1 VARLGHDLGRGRA
14 AGGVPWG
21 LGPPCYYVAALCSHA
36 AFAAR
41 VRRNRKEE
49 EERRRERK
57 ERKKGRKKEK
67 ISKHG
72 NF

>member
-1 VARLGHDLGRGRA
+1 LGRGRA

-49 EERRRERK
+49 EERRK
-57 ERKKGRKKEK
+57 EREKKGRREGKKKNFPNMEISEK
-67 ISKHG
+67 
-72 NF
+72 